1 MGQKDFNRMNTRFY
15 NDTALQELIIKNVVG
30 KLWRHIDEKF
40 DIDALIYEIAQDLEF
55 ADCLEY
61 NDDGTDDFDML
72 RDMVLHRIGYEG
84 YYDE

>member
-1 MGQKDFNRMNTRFY
+1 MDRNDFNRMDTRFY
-15 NDTALQELIIKNVVG
+15 NDPALQELVVRNVVG

-55 ADCLEY
+55 SDCLEY
-61 NDDGTDDFDML
+61 NDDDTDDFDKL

-84 YYDE
+84 YYD